1 MKKEF
6 TLERTYSVDI
16 EIEILIN
23 DDGEF
28 FAEVTRNVSEGLL
41 NEDESFCIWIDEDGN
56 IQTEE
61 NECEEEYD
69 AIIDTFREYVIAN
82 GVKYSRKCDKCGCG
96 MNEGYVVYNGE
107 EHYCSEECLNK
118 VYTAEQW
125 TKMYEE
131 SEEEGGSD
139 NYWTEWYQDDDF
151 EYVLFNNQLIE
162 TN

>member
-6 TLERTYSVDI
+6 TLERTY
-16 EIEILIN
+16 
-23 DDGEF
+23 
-28 FAEVTRNVSEGLL
+28 EVTATIQIVTRTNGKYYAEIVKNLDDVW
-41 NEDESFCIWIDEDGN
+41 NENDEYECWIEDGQLMCEPAN
-56 IQTEE
+56 TEQ
-61 NECEEEYD
+61 EYD
-69 AIIDTFREYVIAN
+69 AIIETFREYVIAN

-162 TN
+162 F